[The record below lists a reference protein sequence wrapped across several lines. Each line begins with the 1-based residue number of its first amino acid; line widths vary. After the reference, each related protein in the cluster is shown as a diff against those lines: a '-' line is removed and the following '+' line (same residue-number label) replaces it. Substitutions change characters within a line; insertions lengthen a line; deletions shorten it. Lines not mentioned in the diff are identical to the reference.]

1 MALLAL
7 KKLTVRFGGLTA
19 VNALD
24 CELAEHQIVSIIG
37 PNGAGKTTAFNAIT
51 GIYQPT
57 SGSIEF
63 GGRELTRTPGA
74 RLVVAALLV
83 GVATAL
89 AAALAAVNV
98 DRLWQAAIKQN
109 YAGPGEPF
117 SYATAWHSAG
127 DYLAGRLRVARA
139 PGNRW
144 SVVTSDG
151 RRSLAFAD
159 DLAQAELL
167 RDRLSTLINALL
179 GDPSAI
185 DWVDRA
191 RPIGDLPYRERGT
204 LDFRRDTNGRITVL
218 SDERIP
224 QTILAEYE
232 SHDAARA
239 GMHSLSDIG
248 REGLARRRRTIVALL
263 AGFVLGVAG
272 TLTVWNRARRSPD
285 FISRAGIGRTFQNIR
300 LFSAMTVLENVL
312 TGMDRGFHAGI
323 VRMALSTPAARRE
336 EAAARTKAIEW
347 LRFVGLESRANL
359 LARQLSYG
367 EQRRL
372 EIARALATEPRVLLL
387 DEPAAGMNPAESV
400 ELAELVDRIRGRGV
414 SVLLIEHHMR
424 VVMGISD
431 RIAVLDYGTKIA
443 DGTPAEVRANPAVIK
458 AYLGDE
464 EVT

>member
-1 MALLAL
+1 MTLLAL

-19 VNALD
+19 VNAFD
-24 CELAEHQIVSIIG
+24 CELDEHQIVSIIG

-57 SGSIEF
+57 TGSIEF
-63 GGRELTRTPGA
+63 KGRELVRMPGS
-74 RLVVAALLV
+74 RLFVAAFFV
-83 GVATAL
+83 GLATAL

-98 DRLWQAAIKQN
+98 DRLWQTAIKQN

-127 DYLAGRLRVARA
+127 DYLAGRLRIANA
-139 PGNRW
+139 PGGRW
-144 SVVTSDG
+144 SVVTADG
-151 RRSLAFAD
+151 RRTLSFAD
-159 DLAQAELL
+159 DQVLADLQ
-167 RDRLSTLINALL
+167 RSTLNRLVGYLVADPAL
-179 GDPSAI
+179 
-185 DWVDRA
+185 VDRVDSDKGLSS
-191 RPIGDLPYRERGT
+191 GDVAIQRQG
-204 LDFRRDTNGRITVL
+204 DGRISVVGQRAASTV
-218 SDERIP
+218 
-224 QTILAEYE
+224 LAEYDSPE
-232 SHDAARA
+232 AARA
-239 GMHSLSDIG
+239 GMQSLLEIG
-248 REGLARRRRTIVALL
+248 REAQILRRRVLAALL

-272 TLTVWNRARRSPD
+272 TLAVWNRSRRSPD

-300 LFSAMTVLENVL
+300 LFSGMTVLENVL

-336 EAAARTKAIEW
+336 EATSRGKAIEW

-400 ELAELVDRIRGRGV
+400 ELAGLVDRIRGRGV

-431 RIAVLDYGTKIA
+431 RIAVLDYGSKIA
-443 DGTPAEVRANPAVIK
+443 DGTPAEVRVNPAVIK